1 MQKDICYIILV
12 TLVVIATCVG
22 CSQPSLLP
30 NPFAVKTPLNQAQ
43 VIKIA
48 WQALD
53 PNTHSHTQTAW
64 EVNTIQIVTGQEVQ
78 DQFTGDPARGCLGP
92 TPPDNTLIVPDGR
105 YYYVEMQPI
114 PAMPQPVPDGQYS
127 STAPPNIPEPFVQKA
142 QFLIDAITGEVTAR
156 KLFCVIY

>member
-92 TPPDNTLIVPDGR
+92 TPPDYMLIVPDGR
-105 YYYVEMQPI
+105 YWYVEMQPI
-114 PAMPQPVPDGQYS
+114 PVTPQPVPDGQYS
-127 STAPPNIPEPFVQKA
+127 PTAPPNIPEPFVQKA
-142 QFLIDAITGEVTAR
+142 QFLIDAITCEVTAR